1 MKKIL
6 TISALLGM
14 GCLAGGVNAEPAA
27 AVKTG
32 PGEIIAGKMLA
43 KSKCAGCHGAESS
56 GNQDGLPDIAG
67 KSESYLVEQL
77 KAFRIGYRN
86 NLMMTPAATSLTD
99 KDIIEL
105 AAYYASLKK

>member
-1 MKKIL
+1 MKKTLIV
-6 TISALLGM
+6 SALLGAS
-14 GCLAGGVNAEPAA
+14 CLTSLANAEPAKA
-27 AVKTG
+27 TG

-43 KSKCAGCHGAESS
+43 KSKCAGCHGAEST
-56 GNQDGLPDIAG
+56 GNQEGLPDLAG
-67 KSESYLVEQL
+67 KSEAYLVEQL

-99 KDIIEL
+99 KEIIEL